1 MNLIPPTTEGNTTM
15 SASATRKARRAQ
27 AAAAVTETKT
37 CEVCHIPGDDKT
49 LENWGEYSP
58 YYMCIETPTRECDK
72 RAGIVRDEAQAE
84 DEAQAVEAVAEET
97 AEVSQA

>member
-1 MNLIPPTTEGNTTM
+1 MNLIPPTTEGTTTM

-37 CEVCHIPGDDKT
+37 CEVCHITGDEKT

-58 YYMCIETPTRECDK
+58 YWMCKKTRECDK

-84 DEAQAVEAVAEET
+84 DEAQAVEAAAEEPAAAT
-97 AEVSQA
+97 P